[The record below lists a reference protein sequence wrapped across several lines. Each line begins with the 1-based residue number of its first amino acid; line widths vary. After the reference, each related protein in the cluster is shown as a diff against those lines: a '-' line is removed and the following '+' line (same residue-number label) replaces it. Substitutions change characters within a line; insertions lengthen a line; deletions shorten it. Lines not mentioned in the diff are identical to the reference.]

1 VTVSLNGLKA
11 MALTVQVTALKA
23 ISLHSNS
30 SSILLVFLHKDRWF
44 QHVPVLN
51 RSANS
56 TKSQR
61 IRSTIQNDFR
71 LRIIAI
77 RGTANEKFK
86 KKNLATTSL
95 QFAGTTI

>member
-11 MALTVQVTALKA
+11 MALTVKVTALKA

-30 SSILLVFLHKDRWF
+30 SSILLVSLHKDRWF
-44 QHVPVLN
+44 QHFPVLN

-56 TKSQR
+56 TISQR
-61 IRSTIQNDFR
+61 IRSNIQNDFR

-77 RGTANEKFK
+77 GGTSFEKSE